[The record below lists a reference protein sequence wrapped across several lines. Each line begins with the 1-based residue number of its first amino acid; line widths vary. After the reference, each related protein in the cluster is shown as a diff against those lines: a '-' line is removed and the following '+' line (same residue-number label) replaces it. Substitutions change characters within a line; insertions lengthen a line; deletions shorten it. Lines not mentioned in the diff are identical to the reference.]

1 MSCVIVIKSSFML
14 HFLLH
19 HQLFAQWFDDN
30 NAFICGHCTALTNW
44 LLPASWEPGSLPH
57 FWWTLW
63 KKNICVR
70 KTFTETTAE
79 LQTLWWILLL
89 FQFSSHY
96 SYSSI
101 GLLPHLLFIIIWR
114 KVHSTGVDTI
124 VICDQSTRDF
134 FLPIIRGW
142 KQSSVPYLQWC

>member
-1 MSCVIVIKSSFML
+1 MIIYESESHLNFIKIYSGNFLFIEFLDVCDCYKIFLYSML

-44 LLPASWEPGSLPH
+44 LLPATWEPGSLPH

-101 GLLPHLLFIIIWR
+101 GLLPHLLFIIIW
-114 KVHSTGVDTI
+114 SANN
-124 VICDQSTRDF
+124 
-134 FLPIIRGW
+134 
-142 KQSSVPYLQWC
+142 WCT